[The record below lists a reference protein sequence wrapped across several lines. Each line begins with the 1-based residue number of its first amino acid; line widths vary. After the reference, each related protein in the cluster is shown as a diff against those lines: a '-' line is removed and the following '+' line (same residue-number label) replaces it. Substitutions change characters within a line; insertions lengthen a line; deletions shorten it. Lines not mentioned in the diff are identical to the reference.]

1 MLTFILITYSIAAI
15 IVAIMTFCSICYVS
29 TDADL
34 WWLAILFSLLS
45 GAILPII
52 VALLLIISLLPII
65 IPCATLIY
73 LFG

>member
-1 MLTFILITYSIAAI
+1 MLTFILISYSIMAI
-15 IVAIMTFCSICYVS
+15 VTGIMTFGSICSDCADV
-29 TDADL
+29 DL
-34 WWLAILFSLLS
+34 WIAIILSLLT